1 MLIRDWMSRE
11 VTTVSRDTSMLK
23 ASKIFKDNNF
33 RRLPV
38 VDEDGRLIGIVTDR
52 DIKDASPSKATTLD
66 VHELYYLLSEIKI
79 KDIMTPN
86 PYTINIDDSLEKAA
100 IRMLE
105 KKVEGLPVVDDKNK
119 VVGIITETDIFKAL
133 VNITGAFQGGIKI
146 GLKISSQEG
155 SLKPVLDLLRSH
167 GARIISV
174 LTSHDQA
181 EQGFRHV
188 YMRIQDMEKSKE
200 AILQNEVNDNFNV
213 LFWLRDNPKLT
224 DQ

>member
-1 MLIRDWMSRE
+1 MLIRDWMTRE
-11 VTTVSRDTSMLK
+11 VTTVSKDTSMLK
-23 ASKIFKDNNF
+23 ASKIFKDNDF

-38 VDEDGRLIGIVTDR
+38 VDEQGKLVGIVTDR

-86 PYTINIDDSLEKAA
+86 PFTIKVDDSLEKAA
-100 IRMLE
+100 IKMLE
-105 KKVEGLPVVDDKNK
+105 KKVEGLPVVDEKGE

-133 VNITGAFQGGIKI
+133 VNITGAYQGGIKI
-146 GLKISSQEG
+146 GVKISSEQG

-167 GARIISV
+167 GARINSV
-174 LTSHDQA
+174 LTSHDRV

-200 AILQNEVNDNFNV
+200 MFLQGEVSQKFDV
-213 LFWLRDNPKLT
+213 LFWLRDNPKLM

>member
-1 MLIRDWMSRE
+1 MLIKDWMSSE
-11 VTTVSRDTSMLK
+11 VTTVTKDTSMLK

-38 VDEDGRLIGIVTDR
+38 VDDSGKLVGIVTDR

-79 KDIMTPN
+79 KDIMTPS
-86 PYTINIDDSLEKAA
+86 PFTINVGDSLEKAA

-105 KKVEGLPVVDDKNK
+105 KKVEGLPVVDEKGE

-133 VNITGAFQGGIKI
+133 VNITGAYQG
-146 GLKISSQEG
+146 GLKIGIKLSSQPG
-155 SLKPVLDLLRSH
+155 TLKPLLDVLRSH
-167 GARIISV
+167 NARVISI

-181 EQGFRHV
+181 DQGFRHV
-188 YMRIQDMEKSKE
+188 YMRIHDMDRSEENALKSQIELKF
-200 AILQNEVNDNFNV
+200 DT
-213 LFWLRDNPKLT
+213 LFWLRDNP
-224 DQ
+224 Q

>member
-1 MLIRDWMSRE
+1 MLIKDWMSRD
-11 VTTVSRDTSMLK
+11 VITVNKDTSMLK

-38 VDEDGRLIGIVTDR
+38 VDENGKLSGIVTDR

-79 KDIMTPN
+79 KDIMTPR
-86 PYTINIDDSLEKAA
+86 PFTIKVDDSLEKAA
-100 IRMLE
+100 IKMLE
-105 KKVEGLPVVDDKNK
+105 KKVEGLPVVNEINE

-133 VNITGAFQGGIKI
+133 INITGAYQGGIKI
-146 GLKISSQEG
+146 GLKISSEPG

-174 LTSHDQA
+174 LTYHDQSA
-181 EQGFRHV
+181 HGFRNV
-188 YMRIQDMEKSKE
+188 YMRIQDMDKSE
-200 AILQNEVNDNFNV
+200 ENSLLNAVNQQFDV
-213 LFWLRDNPKLT
+213 LFWLRDNPSLINH
-224 DQ
+224 

>member
-1 MLIRDWMSRE
+1 
-11 VTTVSRDTSMLK
+11 MLK
-23 ASKIFKDNNF
+23 ASKIFKDNDF

-86 PYTINIDDSLEKAA
+86 PYTIKIDDSLEKAA
-100 IRMLE
+100 IRMLG

-133 VNITGAFQGGIKI
+133 VNITGAYQGGIKI

-167 GARIISV
+167 GARVISV

-200 AILQNEVNDNFNV
+200 TFLQNEVNDNFNV

>member
-1 MLIRDWMSRE
+1 MLIKDWMSSE
-11 VTTVSRDTSMLK
+11 IVTVTKDTSMLK

-38 VDEDGRLIGIVTDR
+38 VDDNGSLVGIVTDR

-86 PYTINIDDSLEKAA
+86 PFTINVDDSLEKAA
-100 IRMLE
+100 IKMLE
-105 KKVEGLPVVDDKNK
+105 KKVEGLPVVNDKGK

-146 GLKISSQEG
+146 GLKLSSQAG
-155 SLKPVLDLLRSH
+155 TLKPVLDLLRSH

-174 LTSHDQA
+174 LTHHDQKA
-181 EQGFRHV
+181 QGTRHV
-188 YMRIQDMEKSKE
+188 YMRIQDLDKAKENSLKSKVE
-200 AILQNEVNDNFNV
+200 LDFDL
-213 LFWLRDNPKLT
+213 LFWMRDNP
-224 DQ
+224 

>member
-1 MLIRDWMSRE
+1 MLIKDWMSSE
-11 VTTVSRDTSMLK
+11 IVTVTKDTSMLK

-38 VDEDGRLIGIVTDR
+38 VDDNGSLVGIVTDR

-86 PYTINIDDSLEKAA
+86 PFTINVDDSLEKAA
-100 IRMLE
+100 IKMLE
-105 KKVEGLPVVDDKNK
+105 KKVEGLPVVNDKGK

-146 GLKISSQEG
+146 GLKLSSQAG
-155 SLKPVLDLLRSH
+155 TLKPVLDLLRSH

-174 LTSHDQA
+174 LTYHDQKA
-181 EQGFRHV
+181 QGTRHV
-188 YMRIQDMEKSKE
+188 YMRIQDLDKAKENSLKSKVE
-200 AILQNEVNDNFNV
+200 LDFDL
-213 LFWLRDNPKLT
+213 LFWMRDNP
-224 DQ
+224 

>member
-1 MLIRDWMSRE
+1 MLVKDWMTKE

-38 VDEDGRLIGIVTDR
+38 ADEKNRLVGIVTDR

-86 PYTINIDDSLEKAA
+86 PFTINVEDSLEKAA
-100 IRMLE
+100 IKMLD
-105 KKVEGLPVVDDKNK
+105 KRVEGLPVVNDSNE
-119 VVGIITETDIFKAL
+119 VLGIITETDIFKAL
-133 VNITGAFQGGIKI
+133 VNITGAYQGGIKI
-146 GLKISSQEG
+146 GLKLSSQEG
-155 SLKPVLDLLRSH
+155 TLKPVLDLFRSH
-167 GARIISV
+167 EARVISI

-181 EQGFRHV
+181 EPGFRHV
-188 YMRIQDMEKSKE
+188 YMRIHDMDKGQENVLKDKLSLEFK
-200 AILQNEVNDNFNV
+200 V
-213 LFWLRDNPKLT
+213 LFWLRDNPK
-224 DQ
+224 

>member
-11 VTTVSRDTSMLK
+11 VTTVSKDTSMLK

-38 VDEDGRLIGIVTDR
+38 VDEDGRLVGIVTDR

-79 KDIMTPN
+79 KDIMTPS
-86 PYTINIDDSLEKAA
+86 PFTINADDSLEKAA
-100 IRMLE
+100 IKMLE
-105 KKVEGLPVVDDKNK
+105 KKVEGLPVVDDKGA

-146 GLKISSQEG
+146 GLKLSSQAG
-155 SLKPVLDLLRSH
+155 TLKPVLDLLRSS
-167 GARIISV
+167 GARVISI

-188 YMRIQDMEKSKE
+188 YMRVHDMDKAEENSLKNHLDSNYE
-200 AILQNEVNDNFNV
+200 V
-213 LFWLRDNPKLT
+213 LFWLRDNPK
-224 DQ
+224 

>member
-23 ASKIFKDNNF
+23 ASKIFKDNDF

-38 VDEDGRLIGIVTDR
+38 IDEDGRLIGIVTDR

-133 VNITGAFQGGIKI
+133 VNITGAYQGGIKI

-155 SLKPVLDLLRSH
+155 TLKPVLDLLRSH

-200 AILQNEVNDNFNV
+200 AFLKNEVNDNFNV

>member
-23 ASKIFKDNNF
+23 ASKIFKDNDF

-86 PYTINIDDSLEKAA
+86 PYTIKIDDSLEKAA
-100 IRMLE
+100 IRMLG

-133 VNITGAFQGGIKI
+133 VNITGAYQGGIKI

-167 GARIISV
+167 GARVISV

-200 AILQNEVNDNFNV
+200 TFLQNEVNDNFNV

>member
-1 MLIRDWMSRE
+1 MLVKDWMSTDI
-11 VTTVSRDTSMLK
+11 TTVSKDTSMLK

-38 VDEDGRLIGIVTDR
+38 VDDNNRLEGIVTDR

-79 KDIMTPN
+79 KDIMTPS
-86 PYTINIDDSLEKAA
+86 PFTINVSDSLERAA
-100 IRMLE
+100 IKMLD
-105 KKVEGLPVVDDKNK
+105 KKVEGLPVVDDTQE

-133 VNITGAFQGGIKI
+133 VNITGAYQGGIKI
-146 GLKISSQEG
+146 GLKLSSQAG
-155 SLKPVLDLLRSH
+155 TLKPVLDLFRSQ
-167 GARIISV
+167 GARVISI

-188 YMRIQDMEKSKE
+188 YMRIHDLDKDREKS
-200 AILQNEVNDNFNV
+200 LNTQLSDNFQI
-213 LFWLRDNPKLT
+213 LFWLRDNPK
-224 DQ
+224 QP

>member
-23 ASKIFKDNNF
+23 ASKIFKDNDF

-86 PYTINIDDSLEKAA
+86 PYTINVDDSLEKAA

-105 KKVEGLPVVDDKNK
+105 KRVEGLPVVDDKNK

-133 VNITGAFQGGIKI
+133 VNITGAYQGGIKI
-146 GLKISSQEG
+146 GLKISSQQG

-167 GARIISV
+167 GARITSV

-200 AILQNEVNDNFNV
+200 AFLQNEVNDNFNV

>member
-23 ASKIFKDNNF
+23 ASKIFKDNDF

-38 VDEDGRLIGIVTDR
+38 VDEDGKLIGIVTDR

-79 KDIMTPN
+79 KDIMTSN

-105 KKVEGLPVVDDKNK
+105 KRVEGLPVVDDKNK

-133 VNITGAFQGGIKI
+133 INITGAYQGGIKI
-146 GLKISSQEG
+146 GLKISSLEG

-200 AILQNEVNDNFNV
+200 SVLQNEVNDNFNV